1 MEGPRHGYELHQE
14 FTTELGQVW
23 HLSQSQAYA
32 ILKRLETHGDITSH
46 LVEQEKHPARQIL
59 HITSLGRRKFNE
71 WLEKGISANARSIRL
86 EFLTRLYFTQ
96 KLAPEKTGKIYNSQ
110 MKAID
115 GNITRLES
123 LLASLPSGQIYN
135 RLSLELRLRQL
146 KLIQGW
152 MSRIKAQFHISKGTA
167 A

>member
-14 FTTELGQVW
+14 FSAELGQVW
-23 HLSQSQAYA
+23 HLSQSQAYT
-32 ILKRLETHGDITSH
+32 ILKRLEAHGDITAR

-59 HITSLGRRKFNE
+59 HITSSGRRKFNE

-86 EFLTRLYFTQ
+86 EFLARLYFTQ

-115 GNITRLES
+115 ENAERLEN
-123 LLASLPSGQIYN
+123 LLTSLPPGQIYN
-135 RLSLELRLRQL
+135 RLSLELRLQQL
-146 KLIQGW
+146 KLIREW
-152 MSRIKAQFHISKGTA
+152 MGGIKTQFHISKGTSA
-167 A
+167 